1 LLGLPVYRQVH
12 RHVVVAVADLQVVV
26 REVKVEAAALA
37 AASRKSPRENLSKS
51 FVTIRTGFHDKDHL

>member
-1 LLGLPVYRQVH
+1 M
-12 RHVVVAVADLQVVV
+12 VVAVADLQVVV